1 VFSSWNEVLDILCFA
16 LRKNSLPFVRYGG
29 STRAKREESLRAFLL
44 NPDIRVLVCNLHH
57 AGRGLTLTVANHVVL
72 LEPQLSAA
80 DEEQA
85 VGRIYRMGQRRQSH
99 VWRYF
104 IADTIERRIKDFTS
118 TPAAAA
124 SGGNDEPT
132 GGDEDDNGGMTM
144 TRRRMSVSKKGVG
157 AAGSQAAQNPA
168 RHLKQQWFTYE
179 DLEMLFGHNDV
190 GPLMPPPEELPCSSS
205 SSSAAAAAAAAA
217 PPPLPAAA
225 NPFSSTGM
233 QEVDGRRVV
242 GRDEESE
249 EEGDTPLQPGGSAA
263 LWEPDCEY
271 GDDLLMMMGG

>member
-1 VFSSWNEVLDILCFA
+1 
-16 LRKNSLPFVRYGG
+16 
-29 STRAKREESLRAFLL
+29 
-44 NPDIRVLVCNLHH
+44 
-57 AGRGLTLTVANHVVL
+57 
-72 LEPQLSAA
+72 
-80 DEEQA
+80 
-85 VGRIYRMGQRRQSH
+85 
-99 VWRYF
+99 
-104 IADTIERRIKDFTS
+104 
-118 TPAAAA
+118 
-124 SGGNDEPT
+124 
-132 GGDEDDNGGMTM
+132 
-144 TRRRMSVSKKGVG
+144 
-157 AAGSQAAQNPA
+157 
-168 RHLKQQWFTYE
+168 WFTYE

>member
-1 VFSSWNEVLDILCFA
+1 
-16 LRKNSLPFVRYGG
+16 
-29 STRAKREESLRAFLL
+29 
-44 NPDIRVLVCNLHH
+44 
-57 AGRGLTLTVANHVVL
+57 
-72 LEPQLSAA
+72 
-80 DEEQA
+80 
-85 VGRIYRMGQRRQSH
+85 MGQRRQSH

-124 SGGNDEPT
+124 GGNDEPT

-205 SSSAAAAAAAAA
+205 SSSAAAAAAAS
-217 PPPLPAAA
+217 PPLPAAAAAAA